1 MIKRIVLM
9 MVLTVAL
16 IFAGAQDNQAEAYS
30 GGYVSGIRTYLSIR
44 ESPSV
49 YSRELARIPN
59 GTYLQIYHREG
70 SFYYVYVDYCRIY
83 GYAHASYVSFY

>member
-16 IFAGAQDNQAEAYS
+16 IFAGAQDNQAEAA

-70 SFYYVYVDYCRIY
+70 SFYYVYVEYCRVY